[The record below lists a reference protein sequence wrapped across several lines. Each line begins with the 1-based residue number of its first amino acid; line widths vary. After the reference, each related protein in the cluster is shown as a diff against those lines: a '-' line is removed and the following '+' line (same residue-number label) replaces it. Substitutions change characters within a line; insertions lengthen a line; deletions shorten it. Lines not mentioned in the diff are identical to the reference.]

1 MTSIPEG
8 VHTQRRDT
16 GLSTSSSF
24 AAVSESD
31 LVSSC
36 GSDSTPSMSFSES
49 SFVQTAQ
56 TNQSAPNDAYY
67 MYQPNA
73 DQRDRACSDS
83 VVRKFPGKLFIV
95 NSDT

>member
-24 AAVSESD
+24 VRVSESD
-31 LVSSC
+31 LMSSC
-36 GSDSTPSMSFSES
+36 SSDSTPSMSFSDS
-49 SFVQTAQ
+49 SVGQTAQ
-56 TNQSAPNDAYY
+56 TNQSAPNL
-67 MYQPNA
+67 
-73 DQRDRACSDS
+73 RDRACSDS